1 MAPIPRLDP
10 VLRDATGELLLRRAT
25 QGDSEFAFA
34 MREGAFRVYVDKS
47 GGWDEQEERRR
58 HERNFAIYDYRV
70 ISLRG
75 TARGIMSLEISRD
88 GITLNQLFLA
98 PEHQDSLARHE
109 GQSSRQAAVRE
120 AELRGHWRNRDAF
133 HDGEATVTGSL
144 TRAMGKSSESPA
156 TDAPCAPFRQ
166 AEGSCRFS
174 QPRPPPRASALVQRE
189 STTR

>member
-25 QGDSEFAFA
+25 QGDSDFAFA
-34 MREGAFRVYVDKS
+34 MRE
-47 GGWDEQEERRR
+47 
-58 HERNFAIYDYRV
+58 
-70 ISLRG
+70 
-75 TARGIMSLEISRD
+75 
-88 GITLNQLFLA
+88 
-98 PEHQDSLARHE
+98 
-109 GQSSRQAAVRE
+109 
-120 AELRGHWRNRDAF
+120 AELRRHRRDRDAF